1 MRTGDLVAG
10 RYRLV
15 EPLGAGGLSRVWLAW
30 DKEAGLTVA
39 IKQGALPEGID
50 PAEADQFRDLTV
62 REARAFSR
70 VSHPHLV
77 RTMAVIPAAEAP
89 WIVME
94 YVPARSLQ
102 QIIDEDGP
110 LSPERAARLGRCV
123 LAALAAVHR
132 AGLLHLDV
140 KPSNVLIAD
149 DGRVKLADFS
159 PAVTAEAV
167 RELAR
172 AGIVFGS
179 PKYLAPE
186 RLAEGEGGPESDLW
200 SLGATLYHAVEGRPP
215 FDRPTITDILR
226 ALGEDPPDPMQHAGP
241 LLPVLKGLLRRDPA
255 ARPSAA
261 EVEADL
267 RAIVLPEPA
276 GRRLSLRPS
285 PARRRLALAVA
296 AFVALMA
303 LLTVATSAR
312 PHPAPDP
319 GPAPA
324 GTTLPGR

>member
-1 MRTGDLVAG
+1 VRTGDLVAG

-15 EPLGAGGLSRVWLAW
+15 EPLGAGGLGRVWLAW
-30 DKEAGLTVA
+30 DKDAGLPVA
-39 IKQGALPEGID
+39 IKKGALPDGID
-50 PAEADQFRDLTV
+50 PDDADEFRDLTV
-62 REARAFSR
+62 REARAFAR

-77 RTMAVIPAAEAP
+77 RTLAVLPEAEAP

-110 LSPERAARLGRCV
+110 LPPAGAARVGRGVLG
-123 LAALAAVHR
+123 ALTAVHR

-186 RLAEGEGGPESDLW
+186 RMSEGQGLPESDLW

-215 FDRPTITDILR
+215 FDRPTVTDILR
-226 ALGEDPPDPMQHAGP
+226 ALGEDPPDPMERAGP
-241 LLPVLKGLLRRDPA
+241 LMPVLRGLLRRDPA
-255 ARPSAA
+255 ARPRAD

-267 RAIVLPEPA
+267 RAIVLPPPA
-276 GRRLSLRPS
+276 GRTLRPS
-285 PARRRLALAVA
+285 PARRRLAVAVA
-296 AFVALMA
+296 AFVAVMA
-303 LLTVATSAR
+303 LLTVATSA
-312 PHPAPDP
+312 PHEIPDR
-319 GPAPA
+319 PAPA
-324 GTTLPGR
+324 SPGGR